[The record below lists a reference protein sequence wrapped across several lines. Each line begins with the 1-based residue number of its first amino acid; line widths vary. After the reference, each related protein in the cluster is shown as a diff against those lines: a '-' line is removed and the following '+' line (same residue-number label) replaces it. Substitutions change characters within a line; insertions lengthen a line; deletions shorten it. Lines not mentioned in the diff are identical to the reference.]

1 MRLRRVP
8 VRGSDPDAFFAAK
21 LVGNLG
27 PERTY
32 AQIVAMA
39 KRVRKAAQRG

>member
-21 LVGNLG
+21 LVGSLG
-27 PERTY
+27 AERAY
-32 AQIVAMA
+32 AQVVATAKQLRKVA
-39 KRVRKAAQRG
+39 KRG